1 MNNVFV
7 ASASALLL
15 FTLLKPLPSLPQTP
29 AAPLNSQERTPERT
43 PERTQERIFG
53 SQLMTE
59 GERKE
64 YREQMRRAKSD
75 QERAEIRAQHHE
87 RMKARAEHRG
97 VSLPDEPHMRGRGYG
112 GSAPAGTPGGGGVSG
127 GSTGGKA
134 R

>member
-43 PERTQERIFG
+43 QERIFG

-59 GERKE
+59 GESKE

>member
-43 PERTQERIFG
+43 QERIFG

-75 QERAEIRAQHHE
+75 E